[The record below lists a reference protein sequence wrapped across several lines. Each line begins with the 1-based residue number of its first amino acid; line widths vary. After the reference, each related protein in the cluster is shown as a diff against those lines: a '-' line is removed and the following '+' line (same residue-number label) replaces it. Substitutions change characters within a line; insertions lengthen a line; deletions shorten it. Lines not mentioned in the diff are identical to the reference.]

1 MGGYLLGIGKDIFS
15 GYFKDF
21 LKFGEGK
28 LLDFVGFISKK
39 YQYNKK
45 GVLEILRKKSE
56 NLGSDFQETLEKV
69 NYKDA
74 TIFKIFDKEKVNKM
88 IDEIFKKE
96 KIYENIK
103 EKAKKKF
110 DYYKIDNDKGIFT
123 ILLRAD
129 NNKNITQFMKVF
141 LKIFEVS
148 KNKKN
153 KLFIKFENEIPEL
166 KGKIYKIKLLED
178 INDDNSKEK
187 FDCIWNFVNQD
198 SEEDNNNEYKNNFKN
213 KEKYKNKPILNIY
226 FKDRIE
232 PGKIGKYSDLNISLK
247 NANYM
252 KLITD
257 YIIDINQINEEI
269 KNNKNIDDIKKPF
282 LNLIEKTCLNILIKN
297 HEIENN
303 NKSKEIINFIEA
315 KIDNFSF
322 GNKIMN
328 LAIMNN
334 QITQFIFKKFFF
346 EKKLPNSIKK
356 ISKEFLQNYQNFLKN
371 RKNSFFSSIFLNVK
385 NQMLMEKREE
395 KMGYIDKIK
404 ELDNNK
410 KDKIK
415 EINLFIELNDIIIL
429 SLNKIA
435 IFEDKKEKS
444 KDEMLSLNSKRLD
457 DLNEIIQTY
466 LEDYCLKKSS
476 IFINEII
483 TNALKEAIT
492 YNYTIRLIRDYF
504 VRKNELVFK

>member
-1 MGGYLLGIGKDIFS
+1 M
-15 GYFKDF
+15 
-21 LKFGEGK
+21 
-28 LLDFVGFISKK
+28 
-39 YQYNKK
+39 
-45 GVLEILRKKSE
+45 
-56 NLGSDFQETLEKV
+56 EKV

-103 EKAKKKF
+103 EKAKKQF
-110 DYYKIDNDKGIFT
+110 YYYKIDNDKGIFT

-129 NNKNITQFMKVF
+129 NNKNITKFMKIF

-148 KNKKN
+148 TNKKN
-153 KLFIKFENEIPEL
+153 KRFIKFENEIPEL
-166 KGKIYKIKLLED
+166 KEKIYKIKLLED
-178 INDDNSKEK
+178 NNDDNSKEK

-198 SEEDNNNEYKNNFKN
+198 SEEEDNNNEYKNNFKN
-213 KEKYKNKPILNIY
+213 KEKYKNIPILNIY
-226 FKDRIE
+226 FKDQIE

-269 KNNKNIDDIKKPF
+269 KNNKNISDIKKPF

-346 EKKLPNSIKK
+346 EKKLANSIKK
-356 ISKEFLQNYQNFLKN
+356 ISKEFLQNYQTFLEN

-385 NQMLMEKREE
+385 NQMLMKMREK

-404 ELDNNK
+404 ELDNSQQ
-410 KDKIK
+410 DKIK
-415 EINLFIELNDIIIL
+415 EINLYIELNDIIIL
-429 SLNKIA
+429 SINKIA

-444 KDEMLSLNSKRLD
+444 TDQYYEILSLNSKRLD

-466 LEDYCLKKSS
+466 LEDYYLKKSS
-476 IFINEII
+476 IFINEIL
-483 TNALKEAIT
+483 TNTLRETIT

-504 VRKNELVFK
+504 VCKNELVFK